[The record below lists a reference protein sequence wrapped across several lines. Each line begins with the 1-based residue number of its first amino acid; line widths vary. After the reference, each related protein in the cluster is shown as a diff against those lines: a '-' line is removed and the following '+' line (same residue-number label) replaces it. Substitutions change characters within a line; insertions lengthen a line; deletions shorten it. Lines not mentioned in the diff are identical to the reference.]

1 MKEQNILK
9 ENGIWTHL
17 TDRIVSYIIVEVVGI
32 CGERKV
38 IKMTQDVINKL
49 REYGGYSKN
58 GKMSDRVIVQK
69 ELLNEAA
76 DLLEM
81 YIMFECKITPP

>member
-17 TDRIVSYIIVEVVGI
+17 TDRILSYIIVEVVGI
-32 CGERKV
+32 YGERKV

-58 GKMSDRVIVQK
+58 GKMSDETVVPK

>member
-1 MKEQNILK
+1 
-9 ENGIWTHL
+9 
-17 TDRIVSYIIVEVVGI
+17 
-32 CGERKV
+32 
-38 IKMTQDVINKL
+38 MTQDVINKL

-58 GKMSDRVIVQK
+58 GKMSDRAMVPK

-81 YIMFECKITPP
+81 YIMFESKVSK

>member
-1 MKEQNILK
+1 
-9 ENGIWTHL
+9 
-17 TDRIVSYIIVEVVGI
+17 
-32 CGERKV
+32 
-38 IKMTQDVINKL
+38 MTQDVINKL

-58 GKMSDRVIVQK
+58 GKMSDRVIVPK

-81 YIMFECKITPP
+81 YIMFESKIMPP

>member
-32 CGERKV
+32 YGERKV